1 VLIAL
6 GCVLGMAHV
15 PVSEERSPGGPSGRR
30 ARQVVARPRRVEFSL
45 TEQEFSELGAAAA
58 RAGLARGAYA
68 AQAAV
73 EAARGG
79 PGQAAG
85 PVREALAELI
95 RSAGLVRRIGVN
107 LNQAVAKLN
116 ATGQR
121 SADLLPYAAECVRR
135 ARRLDAAA
143 EEFRRQLP

>member
-1 VLIAL
+1 MGVTD
-6 GCVLGMAHV
+6 MEE
-15 PVSEERSPGGPSGRR
+15 VSAGDGRPRGGPSGRR
-30 ARQVVARPRRVEFSL
+30 ARQAVTRPRRVEFTL
-45 TEQEFSELGAAAA
+45 TEEEFVELDAAAG

-79 PGQAAG
+79 PGQAGA

-107 LNQAVAKLN
+107 LNQAVARLHS
-116 ATGQR
+116 TGER
-121 SADLLPYAAECVRR
+121 SADLLPYAAECARR

-143 EEFRRQLP
+143 EELRRLLR

>member
-1 VLIAL
+1 M
-6 GCVLGMAHV
+6 GQV
-15 PVSEERSPGGPSGRR
+15 PVSEGRPRGGPSGRR
-30 ARQVVARPRRVEFSL
+30 ARQAVTRPRRVEFTL
-45 TEQEFSELGAAAA
+45 TEQEFGELDAAAA

-73 EAARGG
+73 EAARGT
-79 PGQAAG
+79 PGKADA

-116 ATGQR
+116 STGER
-121 SADLLPYAAECVRR
+121 SADLLPYAAECIRR

-143 EEFRRQLP
+143 EELRRKLP